1 MTKKEQEYI
10 RGYRGKEIGPRDVK
24 EVNTAFFA
32 KKRVVLHHKRTGV
45 KKLDKFILKSF
56 IGPLILTFFIV
67 LIILILQFLWMYVD
81 ELAGKGLEVKVV
93 AELLFHF
100 SLSFVPMAL
109 PLAILLAALMTF
121 GNLGEY
127 SELAALK
134 SSGIPLQRII
144 KPLVFLM
151 IFISVISFFFS
162 NNVLP
167 YANRQARTLLYDI
180 RRKRPDINLQAGTF
194 NNDIDGFSI
203 KVTSKDPGTNR
214 LDRIFIYD
222 HRENRGNSSVI
233 YADSGY
239 MKVSHDE
246 TAMQMILYNG
256 YSYSDLQERTDGS
269 SGKKYPFRKD
279 IFKEQTLV
287 VPLSGFDLERTEI
300 DLFKSNSAM
309 KKIGQLTHDIDS
321 LNKRYTNRVNV
332 SYKEFTTAYLYTMKN
347 LYSDSNPGSVKEDL
361 RQKRE
366 FDPVKLFDSIPPVE
380 KKMVLSRAIANI
392 KEGTNYL
399 TTQVESLHN
408 DVKFIKTFEINWNK
422 KFTLSVAC
430 LVFFLIG
437 APLGAIIR
445 KGGLGTPAVISVL
458 FFVIWYV
465 ISLSGEKLVEE
476 DLVSTFSG
484 MWASTYILLPIGMFL
499 TYKASTDSVIMN
511 IDTYLSFFRKTKDY
525 LYRLLIV
532 GRQRNPAYEDQ

>member
-1 MTKKEQEYI
+1 M
-10 RGYRGKEIGPRDVK
+10 
-24 EVNTAFFA
+24 
-32 KKRVVLHHKRTGV
+32 
-45 KKLDKFILKSF
+45 KKLDKFILRSF

-127 SELAALK
+127 SELTALK

-151 IFISVISFFFS
+151 VFISFISFFFS

-203 KVTSKDPGTNR
+203 KVTSKDPVTNR
-214 LDRIFIYD
+214 LDKLFIYD
-222 HRENRGNSSVI
+222 HRENRGNTSVI

-239 MKVSHDE
+239 MRVTPDE
-246 TAMQMILYNG
+246 TAMSMVLFNG
-256 YSYSDLQERTDGS
+256 YSYNEMPERTDGS
-269 SGKKYPFRKD
+269 PDKKYPFRKD
-279 IFKEQTLV
+279 YFKEQTLV
-287 VPLSGFDLERTEI
+287 VSLSGFDLERTEI
-300 DLFKSNSAM
+300 DLFKSNAAM

-321 LNKRYTNRVNV
+321 LNKRYNSRVNT
-332 SYKEFTTAYLYTMKN
+332 YFKEFNSAYLYTVRN
-347 LYSDSNPGSVKEDL
+347 FEDPGEDL
-361 RQKRE
+361 THKTVKRV
-366 FDPVKLFDSIPPVE
+366 FDPLTMFDTLAVYE
-380 KKMVLSRAIANI
+380 KKSVLAKAIGTI
-392 KEGTNYL
+392 KDGASYL
-399 TTQVESLHN
+399 TTQNESLHN
-408 DVKFIKTFEINWNK
+408 EVKFIKGYEINWNK

-430 LVFFLIG
+430 LVFFMIG

-484 MWASTYILLPIGMFL
+484 MWASTYILLSIGVFL
-499 TYKASTDSVIMN
+499 TYKAATDSVIMN
-511 IDTYLSFFRKTKDY
+511 IDTYLAFFRKIKDY
-525 LYRLLIV
+525 LYRLMIV
-532 GRQRNPAYEDQ
+532 GRQRNPSFEDQ

>member
-1 MTKKEQEYI
+1 MKN
-10 RGYRGKEIGPRDVK
+10 RS
-24 EVNTAFFA
+24 A
-32 KKRVVLHHKRTGV
+32 L

-81 ELAGKGLEVKVV
+81 ELAGKGLEIKVV

-127 SELAALK
+127 SELTALK

-151 IFISVISFFFS
+151 VFISTISFFFS

-203 KVTSKDPGTNR
+203 KVTSKDPVTNR
-214 LDRIFIYD
+214 LDKLFIYD
-222 HRENRGNSSVI
+222 HRENKGNTSVI

-239 MKVSHDE
+239 MRVTPDE
-246 TAMQMILYNG
+246 TAMSMVLYNG
-256 YSYSDLQERTDGS
+256 YSYNEMPERTDES
-269 SGKKYPFRKD
+269 PGKKYPFRKD

-287 VPLSGFDLERTEI
+287 VSLSGFDLERTEI

-309 KKIGQLTHDIDS
+309 KKIGQLTNDIDS
-321 LNKRYTNRVNV
+321 LNKRYSTRVNA
-332 SYKEFTTAYLYTMKN
+332 YFKEFNSSYLYTVQN
-347 LYSDSNPGSVKEDL
+347 LHDRLHTETDPAKIAAK
-361 RQKRE
+361 QP
-366 FDPVKLFDSIPPVE
+366 FDPVNLFDSLTLGE
-380 KKMVLSRAIANI
+380 KKTVLIKAIGTI
-392 KEGTNYL
+392 KEGASFL
-399 TTQVESLHN
+399 TTQNETFHN
-408 DVKFIKTFEINWNK
+408 DVKFIKGYEINWNK

-430 LVFFLIG
+430 LVFFMIG

-458 FFVIWYV
+458 FFIIWYV

-476 DLVSTFSG
+476 DLVSTFAG
-484 MWASTYILLPIGMFL
+484 MWASTYILLPIGLFL
-499 TYKASTDSVIMN
+499 TYKAATDSVIMN
-511 IDTYLSFFRKTKDY
+511 IDTYLGFFRKIKDY
-525 LYRLLIV
+525 LYKVIIV
-532 GRQRNPAYEDQ
+532 GRQRNPAFEDQ